1 MICEYIFNGAAFIEK
16 ILRTVPDVGKIFLLI
31 KAKDK
36 KAAIDRLK
44 IEILDS
50 EPFKCLEQMYGE
62 SFKDFMIRKLVPV
75 VGNVCE
81 SNLGMDPC
89 TANEIAKKVD
99 VIINSAANTTFDEM
113 YDVALNTNTRGPSRL
128 LGFAKRCKKHDLFLH
143 ISTAYVN
150 GERQGLIMEKPFHTG
165 QTIAERSAT
174 SKTPPVS
181 IPVLDIIAEID
192 LVSDLKLSAHEN
204 DVAQKMK
211 ELGLQ
216 RAKTFRWQD
225 TYVFTKA
232 MGEML
237 VNSQR
242 GNIPVVII
250 RPTIVESTYK
260 EPCLGWIQGNRMLD
274 PVIIY
279 CSRVFQKR
287 GYKTALATKNAAIGQ
302 LTGFIGDSKT
312 IIDMVPTDMVV
323 NTSIAAIAKH
333 GIAAKPGLNVYH
345 VGSSSVNLITF
356 KDLVKF
362 CYDHFTSSPLMDSK
376 GKNIHITEFKY
387 FSSMDSFSSYISDE
401 LAQRSALM
409 DATVLD
415 TKLQGQLEMKSK
427 KKAELI
433 LHMAQLYWPYAFY
446 GGRFDNRNTQKLME
460 DMSLEE
466 MRDFGFDVRGINWE
480 HYIVD
485 VHIPGLRRHVMKER
499 LAS

>member
-1 MICEYIFNGAAFIEK
+1 MFLRRAFIEK

-50 EPFKCLEQMYGE
+50 ELFKCLEQMYGE
-62 SFKDFMIRKLVPV
+62 SFEDFMIRKLVPV

-99 VIINSAANTTFDEM
+99 VIINSAANTTFDER

-128 LGFAKRCKKHDLFLH
+128 LGFAKRCKKLDLFLH

-150 GERQGLIMEKPFHTG
+150 GERQGLIMEKPFHMG

-181 IPVLDIIAEID
+181 IPVLDIIAEIE
-192 LVSDLKLSAHEN
+192 LASDLKLCAHEN

-216 RAKTFRWQD
+216 RAKTFGWQD

-260 EPCLGWIQGNRMLD
+260 EPCLGWIQGNRMLNL
-274 PVIIY
+274 VIISY
-279 CSRVFQKR
+279 DK
-287 GYKTALATKNAAIGQ
+287 GQ

-312 IIDMVPTDMVV
+312 IIEMVPIDMVV
-323 NTSIAAIAKH
+323 NASIAAIAKH

-345 VGSSSVNLITF
+345 VGSSTVNPITF

-401 LAQRSALM
+401 LAQRSALT

-415 TKLQGQLEMKSK
+415 TKLRGQLEMKSK

-433 LHMAQLYWPYAFY
+433 LHMAQLYW
-446 GGRFDNRNTQKLME
+446 L
-460 DMSLEE
+460 
-466 MRDFGFDVRGINWE
+466 
-480 HYIVD
+480 
-485 VHIPGLRRHVMKER
+485 
-499 LAS
+499 